1 MAKIYTVVKDGETIK
16 ELKTLAAAKK
26 LADAEG
32 GEVLCDGETIYT
44 ADSPTLPATSTPSTT
59 PEPEEKTEELPE
71 EAAEEEP
78 KAEKYKLLSKM
89 NIRIAP
95 SLKADKVGVA
105 DTGTVVEVIAIEN
118 DWLRVKNGAGEVFI
132 LYGGGKFAER
142 V

>member
-1 MAKIYTVVKDGETIK
+1 MAKIYTVVKDGETVK

-32 GEVLCDGETIYT
+32 GEVLCDGQTVYT
-44 ADSPTLPATSTPSTT
+44 APAPAASMPSTT
-59 PEPEEKTEELPE
+59 PEPEEKTEEQSVT
-71 EAAEEEP
+71 EP
-78 KAEKYKLLSKM
+78 VKYKLLSKM

-95 SLKADKVGVA
+95 SLRADKVGVA
-105 DTGTVVEVIAIEN
+105 ETGTVVEVTAIEN

>member
-1 MAKIYTVVKDGETIK
+1 MAKIYTVVKDGETVK

-32 GEVLCDGETIYT
+32 GEVLCDGETVY
-44 ADSPTLPATSTPSTT
+44 AASPIEPAA
-59 PEPEEKTEELPE
+59 EPVVEE
-71 EAAEEEP
+71 EAEEP
-78 KAEKYKLLSKM
+78 VVEKYRLLSKM

-105 DTGTVVEVIAIEN
+105 ETGTVVDVISIEN

-132 LYGGGKFAER
+132 LYGGGQFAER

>member
-1 MAKIYTVVKDGETIK
+1 MANTKTYVVIKDGETVK

-32 GEVLCDGETIYT
+32 GEVLCEGETVYT
-44 ADSPTLPATSTPSTT
+44 AASPTPAIT
-59 PEPEEKTEELPE
+59 PESEELTEEKTM
-71 EAAEEEP
+71 AEP
-78 KAEKYKLLSKM
+78 VKYRLLSKM
-89 NIRIAP
+89 NIRIDP

-132 LYGGGKFAER
+132 LYGGGKFAEKL
-142 V
+142 

>member
-1 MAKIYTVVKDGETIK
+1 MANKTYVVSKDGETVK

-32 GEVLCDGETIYT
+32 GEVLCDGETVYT
-44 ADSPTLPATSTPSTT
+44 ATAAPTPATT
-59 PEPEEKTEELPE
+59 PEPEEKTEEQSVT
-71 EAAEEEP
+71 EP
-78 KAEKYKLLSKM
+78 VKYKLLSKM

-105 DTGTVVEVIAIEN
+105 EAGTVVKVTAIEN

>member
-1 MAKIYTVVKDGETIK
+1 MAKIYTVVKDGEPVK

-32 GEVLCDGETIYT
+32 GEVRCDGETVYT
-44 ADSPTLPATSTPSTT
+44 ADSPTLPAASTPATT
-59 PEPEEKTEELPE
+59 PEPEEEQT
-71 EAAEEEP
+71 EEP

-105 DTGTVVEVIAIEN
+105 ETGTVVEVTAIEN

-132 LYGGGKFAER
+132 LYGAGKFAER